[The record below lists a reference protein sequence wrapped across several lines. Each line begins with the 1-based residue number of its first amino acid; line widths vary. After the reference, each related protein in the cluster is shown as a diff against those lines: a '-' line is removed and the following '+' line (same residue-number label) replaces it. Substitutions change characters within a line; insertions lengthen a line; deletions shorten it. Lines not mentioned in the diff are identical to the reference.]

1 MEENPGGAAARR
13 FGRGQGEKLCV
24 SEVTQVAV
32 VKGGNRNL
40 RWLWQVGDSTAKCIG
55 NGIII
60 TDNSGAGRDEFLHR
74 FLYAIVRIIGKIPA
88 YQGIFRKC
96 TCVPQ
101 GMQHTL
107 AAQKSGTHI
116 RRKDRTD
123 AGMTGGEQMSG
134 EQNATAK
141 VIHGDA
147 WAIGQFRIGFL

>member
-1 MEENPGGAAARR
+1 M
-13 FGRGQGEKLCV
+13 
-24 SEVTQVAV
+24 
-32 VKGGNRNL
+32 
-40 RWLWQVGDSTAKCIG
+40 
-55 NGIII
+55 
-60 TDNSGAGRDEFLHR
+60 
-74 FLYAIVRIIGKIPA
+74 YAIVRIIGKIPA

-101 GMQHTL
+101 GMQHPL

-123 AGMTGGEQMSG
+123 AGMAGGEQMPG